1 VGCGPEAP
9 VTDCSLLRVPL
20 TGGSPI
26 AVELKRRVLL
36 REVNSRIREVSDRF
50 GTPEGSYRLIC
61 ECGREDCGERFEVA
75 VAEYEDL
82 RLRNEFLVCESH
94 AARQVTPAVTPIR
107 AAIPAEPLRLR

>member
-1 VGCGPEAP
+1 
-9 VTDCSLLRVPL
+9 LLRLPL

-36 REVNSRIREVSDRF
+36 REVNSRIREMSDRF

-61 ECGREDCGERFEVA
+61 ECGRDDCGERFEVS

-82 RLRNEFLVCESH
+82 RLRNEFLVCEGH
-94 AARQVTPAVTPIR
+94 AVEPNQRGAVALTQALLPAH
-107 AAIPAEPLRLR
+107 PLPLQ

>member
-1 VGCGPEAP
+1 MGCGPDVP

-26 AVELKRRVLL
+26 AAELKRKVLL
-36 REVNSRIREVSDRF
+36 REVNARTREVSDRF

-61 ECGREDCGERFEVA
+61 ECGREDCEERFEVP

-94 AARQVTPAVTPIR
+94 AAKPVSPPVVPMP